1 MMGRDFGSQA
11 MARLMLPFVVG
22 VFLAGGIF
30 FAVMFL
36 GLPWLWEHVN
46 VIVK

>member
-1 MMGRDFGSQA
+1 MRGADFGP
-11 MARLMLPFVVG
+11 RIMLPLIAV
-22 VFLAGGIF
+22 VFLAGGVF
-30 FAVMFL
+30 FAAVFL